1 MKEKEL
7 FEPAAG
13 GREMMNSYRSGMGK
27 GERKKRARW
36 KEALASI
43 FGIRRKKIQESMTV
57 TQVGPL
63 TLDTWMADWMK
74 KPSIKLEDR

>member
-1 MKEKEL
+1 MGV
-7 FEPAAG
+7 AQ
-13 GREMMNSYRSGMGK
+13 GREMMDSHRNRLDK
-27 GERKKRARW
+27 GEIRKRARW